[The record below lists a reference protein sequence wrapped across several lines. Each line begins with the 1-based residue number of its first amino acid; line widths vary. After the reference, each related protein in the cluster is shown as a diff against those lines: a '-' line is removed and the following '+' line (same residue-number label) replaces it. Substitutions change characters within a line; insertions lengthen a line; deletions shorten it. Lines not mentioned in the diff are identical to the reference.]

1 MKCKNCGSF
10 ENSWFPSNRVNSV
23 AVDGRLKSNEISCD
37 FVLGCDACSETLRVV
52 PAEEIACQMNADM
65 TRPIVGIEDR
75 SVQEVFNI
83 MCDRIRKG
91 NEMKISQDEIA
102 LLFPDGLPVELAK
115 LMFPEMSEPLTTDE
129 IRFLM
134 RAVSSQTSNDRQYT
148 IGNMTAERVF
158 KAAGLTNMSDL
169 QAVMD
174 AVERALA
181 SQGIKPL
188 EWTGKKASSRFA
200 TYWLS
205 PDGKR
210 LTMFFDGDAST
221 TSHEDE
227 AAARKAAQEH
237 HEACLSDYVVE
248 RGLMFKPLEWTRG
261 EYISSAK
268 SVDTL
273 SFVAQRAGRRLPG
286 WVLNTFVNGDA
297 KKTIHPSRDEAEA
310 AAQLLHNQAVA
321 KYLQD

>member
-1 MKCKNCGSF
+1 
-10 ENSWFPSNRVNSV
+10 
-23 AVDGRLKSNEISCD
+23 
-37 FVLGCDACSETLRVV
+37 
-52 PAEEIACQMNADM
+52 
-65 TRPIVGIEDR
+65 
-75 SVQEVFNI
+75 
-83 MCDRIRKG
+83 
-91 NEMKISQDEIA
+91 MKISQGEIA

-115 LMFPEMSEPLTTDE
+115 VIFPEMSEPLTTDE

-134 RAVSSQTSNDRQYT
+134 RAV
-148 IGNMTAERVF
+148 
-158 KAAGLTNMSDL
+158 
-169 QAVMD
+169 
-174 AVERALA
+174 A
-181 SQGIKPL
+181 SQGVKPL
-188 EWTGKKASSRFA
+188 EWTGKRASTRFA

-210 LTMFFDGDAST
+210 LTIASDGYAST

-227 AAARKAAQEH
+227 AAARKVAQEH

-248 RGLMFKPLEWTRG
+248 RALTPKPLEWKRG

-268 SVDTL
+268 SIDTL
-273 SFVAQRAGRRLPG
+273 SFVAQYIGGGDDG

-297 KKTIHPSRDEAEA
+297 KKTNHPSRDEAEA